1 MDIGAKDK
9 PTYMVFNK
17 IDAYNYREQSE
28 FDFEEEKPE
37 NVSLERLEKMWVA
50 KENTA
55 CIFISARQKINI
67 EKLRKDLYG
76 MVRSIHEGRYPFN
89 NLLY

>member
-9 PTYMVFNK
+9 PIYMIFNK

-28 FDFEEEKPE
+28 
-37 NVSLERLEKMWVA
+37 ERLEKMWVA